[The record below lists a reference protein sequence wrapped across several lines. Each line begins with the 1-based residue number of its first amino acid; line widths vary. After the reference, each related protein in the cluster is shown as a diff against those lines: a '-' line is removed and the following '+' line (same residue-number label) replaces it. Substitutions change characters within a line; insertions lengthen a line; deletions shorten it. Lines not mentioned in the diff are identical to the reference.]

1 MDNQNKKPCA
11 YSEKGEPIYLTKE
24 EEDMCSYSPIEVLL
38 YYISYPNQLL
48 KDATEKGIN
57 IKDYF
62 IESYNSALIYWY
74 KKYN

>member
-1 MDNQNKKPCA
+1 MENQNKKPCA

-48 KDATEKGIN
+48 KDANEKSLDV
-57 IKDYF
+57 KQYF
-62 IESYNSALIYWY
+62 IDSYNAALIYWHE
-74 KKYN
+74 KYN